1 MSGTYRR
8 MIVRPEN
15 LTWKTMH
22 YSNLMST
29 LIKSDLDEMN
39 NVADPQDD
47 AGNCWCCPNGHE
59 C

>member
-39 NVADPQDD
+39 NVPDPQDD
-47 AGNCWCCPNGHE
+47 PGNCLCCLYGCE
-59 C
+59 Y